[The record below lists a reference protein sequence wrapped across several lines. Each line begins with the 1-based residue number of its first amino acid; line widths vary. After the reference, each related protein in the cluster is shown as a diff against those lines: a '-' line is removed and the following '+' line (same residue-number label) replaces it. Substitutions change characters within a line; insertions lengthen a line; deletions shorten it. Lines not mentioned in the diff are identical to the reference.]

1 MINIF
6 KQAAKITNYNIIL
19 AIPLIVF
26 VKLLDLYSLYSRNT
40 VDSTHELILAS
51 VTVLFMSGAFFASWF
66 YMVKEAIDLSKQ
78 VFVLDADRAKAT
90 MNLFKA
96 LPVGIGKYFLSFVGF
111 YIILFFIQVFATPV
125 VYLLGV
131 NIIGGL
137 DTESMQNLQVIA
149 MDPSITN
156 QSMAAFIDK
165 LTPEQIIFFG
175 KWSLLFMLITSII
188 MYLLMFW
195 IPEIIY
201 KTPNP
206 LVALWRSVVK
216 LFKDFFSSF
225 RFFIS
230 IWLMGFALLFLNTF
244 AVINPLAYIIM
255 NIILFY
261 FTVFV
266 VVAIFLY
273 YDKKFVDMEAV
284 DDESKEK

>member
-90 MNLFKA
+90 INLFKA

-165 LTPEQIIFFG
+165 LAPEQIIFFG

-206 LVALWRSVVK
+206 IVALWRSVVK

>member
-206 LVALWRSVVK
+206 IVALWRSVVK

>member
-1 MINIF
+1 
-6 KQAAKITNYNIIL
+6 
-19 AIPLIVF
+19 
-26 VKLLDLYSLYSRNT
+26 
-40 VDSTHELILAS
+40 
-51 VTVLFMSGAFFASWF
+51 MSGAFFASWF

-90 MNLFKA
+90 INLFKA

-165 LTPEQIIFFG
+165 LAPEQIIFFG

-206 LVALWRSVVK
+206 IVALWRSVVK

>member
-51 VTVLFMSGAFFASWF
+51 VTVLFMSGAFFAYWF

>member
-165 LTPEQIIFFG
+165 LAPEQIIFFG

-206 LVALWRSVVK
+206 IVALWRSVVK

>member
-6 KQAAKITNYNIIL
+6 RQSAKITNYNIIL

-26 VKLLDLYSLYSRNT
+26 VKLLDLYSLYSRVT

-90 MNLFKA
+90 MNLFKV

-111 YIILFFIQVFATPV
+111 YIILFFIQIFATPV

-137 DTESMQNLQVIA
+137 DANSMQSLQLIA
-149 MDPSITN
+149 MDPSATN

-175 KWSLLFMLITSII
+175 KWSLLFMLVTSVI
-188 MYLLMFW
+188 MYFLMF
-195 IPEIIY
+195 
-201 KTPNP
+201 
-206 LVALWRSVVK
+206 
-216 LFKDFFSSF
+216 
-225 RFFIS
+225 
-230 IWLMGFALLFLNTF
+230 
-244 AVINPLAYIIM
+244 
-255 NIILFY
+255 
-261 FTVFV
+261 
-266 VVAIFLY
+266 
-273 YDKKFVDMEAV
+273 
-284 DDESKEK
+284 

>member
-6 KQAAKITNYNIIL
+6 RQAAKITNYNIIL

-26 VKLLDLYSLYSRNT
+26 VKLLDLYSLYSRVT

-90 MNLFKA
+90 MNLFKV

-111 YIILFFIQVFATPV
+111 YIILFFIQIFATPV

-137 DTESMQNLQVIA
+137 DTNSMQSLQLIA
-149 MDPSITN
+149 MDPSATN

-175 KWSLLFMLITSII
+175 KWSLLFMLVTSVI
-188 MYLLMFW
+188 MYFLMFW

-201 KTPNP
+201 NTINP
-206 LVALWRSVVK
+206 LVALWHSIVK
-216 LFKDFFSSF
+216 LIKDFFSSF

-244 AVINPLAYIIM
+244 AVINPLAYIVM

-273 YDKKFVDMEAV
+273 YDKKFVDVEAV
-284 DDESKEK
+284 NDDAKEE

>member
-1 MINIF
+1 
-6 KQAAKITNYNIIL
+6 
-19 AIPLIVF
+19 
-26 VKLLDLYSLYSRNT
+26 
-40 VDSTHELILAS
+40 
-51 VTVLFMSGAFFASWF
+51 
-66 YMVKEAIDLSKQ
+66 
-78 VFVLDADRAKAT
+78 
-90 MNLFKA
+90 
-96 LPVGIGKYFLSFVGF
+96 
-111 YIILFFIQVFATPV
+111 
-125 VYLLGV
+125 
-131 NIIGGL
+131 
-137 DTESMQNLQVIA
+137 
-149 MDPSITN
+149 
-156 QSMAAFIDK
+156 
-165 LTPEQIIFFG
+165 
-175 KWSLLFMLITSII
+175 MLITSII

>member
-6 KQAAKITNYNIIL
+6 RQAAKITNYNIIL

-26 VKLLDLYSLYSRNT
+26 VKLLDLYSLYPRVT

-90 MNLFKA
+90 MNLFKV

-111 YIILFFIQVFATPV
+111 YIILFFIQIFATPV

-137 DTESMQNLQVIA
+137 DANSMQSLQLIA
-149 MDPSITN
+149 MDPSATN

-175 KWSLLFMLITSII
+175 KWSLLFMLVTSVI
-188 MYLLMFW
+188 MYFLMFW

-201 KTPNP
+201 NTINP
-206 LVALWRSVVK
+206 LVALWRSIVK
-216 LFKDFFSSF
+216 LIKDFFSSF

-244 AVINPLAYIIM
+244 AVINPLAYIVM

-273 YDKKFVDMEAV
+273 YDKKFVDVEAV
-284 DDESKEK
+284 NDDAKEE

>member
-40 VDSTHELILAS
+40 VGSTHELILAS

>member
-66 YMVKEAIDLSKQ
+66 YMVKDAIDLSKQ

>member
-131 NIIGGL
+131 NVIGGL

>member
-273 YDKKFVDMEAV
+273 YDRKFVDMEAV

>member
-6 KQAAKITNYNIIL
+6 RQAAKITNYNIIL

-26 VKLLDLYSLYSRNT
+26 VKLLDLYSLYSRVT

-90 MNLFKA
+90 MNLFKV

-111 YIILFFIQVFATPV
+111 YIILFFIQIFATPV

-137 DTESMQNLQVIA
+137 DANSMQSLQLIA
-149 MDPSITN
+149 MDPSATN

-175 KWSLLFMLITSII
+175 KWSLLFMLVTSVI
-188 MYLLMFW
+188 MYFLMFW

-201 KTPNP
+201 NTINP
-206 LVALWRSVVK
+206 LVALWRSIVK
-216 LFKDFFSSF
+216 LIKDFFSSF

-244 AVINPLAYIIM
+244 AVIYPLAYIVM

-273 YDKKFVDMEAV
+273 YDKKFVDVEAV
-284 DDESKEK
+284 NDDAKEE

>member
-201 KTPNP
+201 KTHNP

>member
-90 MNLFKA
+90 INLFKA

-111 YIILFFIQVFATPV
+111 YFIVFFIQVFATPV

-165 LTPEQIIFFG
+165 LAPEQIIFFG

-206 LVALWRSVVK
+206 IVALWRSVVK

>member
-66 YMVKEAIDLSKQ
+66 YMVKEAIELSKQ
-78 VFVLDADRAKAT
+78 IFVLDADRAKAT
-90 MNLFKA
+90 MNLFKV

-201 KTPNP
+201 RTPNP
-206 LVALWRSVVK
+206 LVALWRSVFK

-284 DDESKEK
+284 DDEAKEK

>member
-66 YMVKEAIDLSKQ
+66 YMVKEAIELSKQ
-78 VFVLDADRAKAT
+78 IFVLDADRAKAT
-90 MNLFKA
+90 MNLFKV

>member
-90 MNLFKA
+90 INLFKA

-111 YIILFFIQVFATPV
+111 YITLFFIQVFATPV

-165 LTPEQIIFFG
+165 LAPEQIIFFG

-206 LVALWRSVVK
+206 IVALWRSVVK

>member
-6 KQAAKITNYNIIL
+6 RQAAKITNYNIIL

-26 VKLLDLYSLYSRNT
+26 VKLLDLYSLYSRVT

-90 MNLFKA
+90 MNLFKV

-111 YIILFFIQVFATPV
+111 YIILFFIQIFATPV

-137 DTESMQNLQVIA
+137 DANSMQSLQLIA
-149 MDPSITN
+149 MDPSATN

-175 KWSLLFMLITSII
+175 KWSLLFMLVTSVI
-188 MYLLMFW
+188 MYFLMFW

-201 KTPNP
+201 NTINP
-206 LVALWRSVVK
+206 LVALWRSIVK
-216 LFKDFFSSF
+216 LIKDFFSSF

-244 AVINPLAYIIM
+244 AVINPLAYIVM

-273 YDKKFVDMEAV
+273 YDKKFVDVEAV
-284 DDESKEK
+284 NDVAKEE

>member
-284 DDESKEK
+284 DDESKER

>member
-90 MNLFKA
+90 INLFKA

>member
-137 DTESMQNLQVIA
+137 DTESMQNLQIIA

>member
-26 VKLLDLYSLYSRNT
+26 VKLLDLYSLYSRVT

-111 YIILFFIQVFATPV
+111 YIILFFIQIFATPI

-137 DTESMQNLQVIA
+137 DAASMQSLQLIA
-149 MDPSITN
+149 MDPSTTN

-175 KWSLLFMLITSII
+175 KWSLLFMLVTSVI
-188 MYLLMFW
+188 MYFLMFW

-201 KTPNP
+201 KTINP
-206 LVALWRSVVK
+206 LVALWRSIVK
-216 LFKDFFSSF
+216 LIKDFFSSF

-273 YDKKFVDMEAV
+273 YDKKFVDVEAV
-284 DDESKEK
+284 NDDAKEE

>member
-216 LFKDFFSSF
+216 LFKDFFASF

>member
-188 MYLLMFW
+188 MYLLIFW

>member
-40 VDSTHELILAS
+40 VDSTDELILAS

-90 MNLFKA
+90 INLFKA

-165 LTPEQIIFFG
+165 LAPEQIIFFG

-206 LVALWRSVVK
+206 IVALWRSVVK

>member
-40 VDSTHELILAS
+40 VDSAHELILAS

>member
-51 VTVLFMSGAFFASWF
+51 VTVLFMSGACFASWF

-137 DTESMQNLQVIA
+137 DTESMQNLQIIA

>member
-90 MNLFKA
+90 INLFKA

-165 LTPEQIIFFG
+165 LAPEQIIFFG

>member
-206 LVALWRSVVK
+206 LVALWRSVC
-216 LFKDFFSSF
+216 
-225 RFFIS
+225 
-230 IWLMGFALLFLNTF
+230 LLYTS
-244 AVINPLAYIIM
+244 PSPR
-255 NIILFY
+255 
-261 FTVFV
+261 
-266 VVAIFLY
+266 
-273 YDKKFVDMEAV
+273 D
-284 DDESKEK
+284 

>member
-165 LTPEQIIFFG
+165 LAPEQIIFFG

>member
-6 KQAAKITNYNIIL
+6 RQAAKITNYNIIL

-26 VKLLDLYSLYSRNT
+26 VKLLDLYSLYSRVT

-90 MNLFKA
+90 MNLFKV

-111 YIILFFIQVFATPV
+111 YIILFFIQIFATPV

-137 DTESMQNLQVIA
+137 DANSMQSLQLIA
-149 MDPSITN
+149 MDPSATN

-175 KWSLLFMLITSII
+175 KWSLLFMLVTSVI
-188 MYLLMFW
+188 MYFLMFW

-201 KTPNP
+201 NTINP
-206 LVALWRSVVK
+206 LVALWRSIVK
-216 LFKDFFSSF
+216 LIKDFFSSF

-244 AVINPLAYIIM
+244 AVINPLAYIVM

-273 YDKKFVDMEAV
+273 YDKKFVDVEAV
-284 DDESKEK
+284 NDDAKEE

>member
-90 MNLFKA
+90 INLFMA

-165 LTPEQIIFFG
+165 LAPEQIIFFG

-206 LVALWRSVVK
+206 IVALWRSVVK

>member
-137 DTESMQNLQVIA
+137 DTESMQNLQSIA